1 MRHLP
6 DLTAALVFVLTL
18 AATFAAAWLGRRH
31 AGSHGHDSLAGE
43 KLNRWLVGLSAGAA
57 ANSGFVVTG
66 AVGLGYSFGM
76 HWVLLPLSWL
86 IGDVV
91 FWSLFP
97 GRLNAFGRASQ
108 ATTLSELLTRGL
120 VGRGAAAV
128 AVLCSAVVILC
139 LGGYVSAQW
148 LAGQKFIAGAFPVS
162 DVGALTLFALLIV
175 AYTGIGGF
183 RGSVYVDSLQA
194 VIRLLGTS
202 LALGAV
208 LWVAAGER
216 EAVLHNLQAAGPG
229 FLQLAPGGVLA
240 TLGFAAGFAAAALG
254 FGLGQPHIVSRYLAG
269 ASPEETRAA
278 WWIYIGFVQYT
289 WISMTVFGVVLRGLM
304 PHLPEP
310 EAGLSTFFQA
320 RTSAVAT
327 GVIVADVF
335 ATIAATS
342 NSLLVAMAQSL
353 THDLA
358 PRLGLRLPLGMAFV
372 LLGAATMLLSLL
384 CGGSV
389 MSLALSSV
397 SLIAAGIA
405 PAVIAKVLHWRH
417 DSRSLIVSVVAG
429 IGAAATWKLLGLS
442 TAVNEAAAGLA
453 AGLLAI
459 RLAAPAR
466 DSETCIPGLLRKQ
479 T

>member
-1 MRHLP
+1 M
-6 DLTAALVFVLTL
+6 
-18 AATFAAAWLGRRH
+18 
-31 AGSHGHDSLAGE
+31 
-43 KLNRWLVGLSAGAA
+43 
-57 ANSGFVVTG
+57 
-66 AVGLGYSFGM
+66 
-76 HWVLLPLSWL
+76 
-86 IGDVV
+86 
-91 FWSLFP
+91 
-97 GRLNAFGRASQ
+97 
-108 ATTLSELLTRGL
+108 
-120 VGRGAAAV
+120 
-128 AVLCSAVVILC
+128 
-139 LGGYVSAQW
+139 
-148 LAGQKFIAGAFPVS
+148 
-162 DVGALTLFALLIV
+162 
-175 AYTGIGGF
+175 
-183 RGSVYVDSLQA
+183 
-194 VIRLLGTS
+194 
-202 LALGAV
+202 

-216 EAVLHNLQAAGPG
+216 EAVLHKLQAAGPG
-229 FLQLAPGGVLA
+229 FLQLAPCGVLA

-358 PRLGLRLPLGMAFV
+358 PRLGLRLPLGMACV